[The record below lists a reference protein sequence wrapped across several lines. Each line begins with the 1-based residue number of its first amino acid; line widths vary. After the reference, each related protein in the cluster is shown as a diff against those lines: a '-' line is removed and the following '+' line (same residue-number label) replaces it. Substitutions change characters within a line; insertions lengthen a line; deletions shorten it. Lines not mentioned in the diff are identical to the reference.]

1 MEDVQ
6 RYDHAGGMLEFD
18 TGPFVRYDDYAAI
31 LAEVERLTAERDEA
45 IREAEICKAII
56 KHCGGSFVVKCMLC
70 GKPFDVRDPDWLK
83 HDLMCS
89 KHPMRAVERERDAAL
104 ARIEKARVIL
114 LFRGNG
120 MSDVSIMDRALAAL
134 TEVPT

>member
-1 MEDVQ
+1 MEDVR

-31 LAEVERLTAERDEA
+31 LAEFKQRAGIIAEIRAALGSDMLTLDTDLAGDVRALRAEVERLTAERD
-45 IREAEICKAII
+45 
-56 KHCGGSFVVKCMLC
+56 
-70 GKPFDVRDPDWLK
+70 
-83 HDLMCS
+83 
-89 KHPMRAVERERDAAL
+89 AAL
-104 ARIEKARVIL
+104 SRIEKARVIL

-134 TEVPT
+134 MEVPT